1 MMTNKA
7 KSGVGRGST
16 LAVVLAVFAGL
27 AQAGQP
33 DGHHVSKE
41 RASYALGVDLARN
54 FKRQQMEVDMEEFDK
69 GFKDGLS
76 GEKLNVSEVELRD
89 CINTF
94 QVEAR
99 QKQALFRGKPA
110 PDINK
115 KKTEL
120 FLAANKENPGVTSLA
135 SGLQYRVVVAGTG
148 AKPVAADL
156 VQCAYRIA
164 LVDGTEILATAAG
177 KPASFKV
184 GEADLRAWR
193 EILPLMQVGSKW
205 RVFVP
210 AQFAYGLPGVP
221 GKVGPN
227 EMVVSD
233 LELVAIK

>member
-54 FKRQQMEVDMEEFDK
+54 FKRQQMEVDVEEFDK

-120 FLAANKENPGVTSLA
+120 LKGIKHIKLKEMKESSFFHFRKA
-135 SGLQYRVVVAGTG
+135 S
-148 AKPVAADL
+148 K
-156 VQCAYRIA
+156 
-164 LVDGTEILATAAG
+164 
-177 KPASFKV
+177 
-184 GEADLRAWR
+184 
-193 EILPLMQVGSKW
+193 
-205 RVFVP
+205 
-210 AQFAYGLPGVP
+210 
-221 GKVGPN
+221 
-227 EMVVSD
+227 
-233 LELVAIK
+233 AIIESS